1 MRNIWLL
8 FQNNE
13 WEKWMAEKLHEVKEN
28 MIEEKLAFNSKYIF
42 SLKLLLESRVIY
54 VESNISSSIRY

>member
-1 MRNIWLL
+1 
-8 FQNNE
+8 
-13 WEKWMAEKLHEVKEN
+13 MAEKLHEVKEN